1 MRAAYRAADLAK
13 KMLAYSGKG
22 KFVIISTNLGS
33 LIEEMA
39 PMLQVSVS
47 KKAQLRLNV
56 APTLPAIDADPG
68 QLQQLIINLVTN
80 ASEAIGENSGVI
92 TVTTGCIH
100 CSQAYLK
107 QTGLDESL
115 TEGEYACLEVADTG
129 CGMDQETLTKVFEPF
144 FTTKYTGRGLGLAAV
159 QGIVRGHNGA
169 ITACSEPGKGTTFT
183 VFLPAGKRPEEKS
196 EAEAEQQ
203 AGWQG
208 SGTILLVDDEESVL
222 SATCELL
229 QAMGFSV
236 ITAMDGRSAIEK
248 YRENREGI
256 TCVILDLTM
265 PQMGGKQCF
274 QELNQVNPAVRVL
287 ISSGYSEQE
296 ISRQFTD
303 KGISGIIQKPY
314 NLSVLRRK
322 LRAVL
327 ETA

>member
-1 MRAAYRAADLAK
+1 
-13 KMLAYSGKG
+13 
-22 KFVIISTNLGS
+22 
-33 LIEEMA
+33 
-39 PMLQVSVS
+39 
-47 KKAQLRLNV
+47 
-56 APTLPAIDADPG
+56 
-68 QLQQLIINLVTN
+68 
-80 ASEAIGENSGVI
+80 
-92 TVTTGCIH
+92 
-100 CSQAYLK
+100 LK
-107 QTGLDESL
+107 QTGLDDSL
-115 TEGEYACLEVADTG
+115 TEGEYAYLEVADTG

-169 ITACSEPGKGTTFT
+169 ITVCSEPDKGTTFT
-183 VFLPAGKRPEEKS
+183 VFLPAGKRPEEKP
-196 EAEAEQQ
+196 EAEADQQ

-229 QAMGFSV
+229 QALGFRV

-265 PQMGGKQCF
+265 PHMGGDQCF
-274 QELNQVNPAVRVL
+274 QELNRVNPAVRVL
-287 ISSGYSEQE
+287 MSSGYSEQE

-303 KGISGIIQKPY
+303 KGISGFLQKPY

-327 ETA
+327 EAS